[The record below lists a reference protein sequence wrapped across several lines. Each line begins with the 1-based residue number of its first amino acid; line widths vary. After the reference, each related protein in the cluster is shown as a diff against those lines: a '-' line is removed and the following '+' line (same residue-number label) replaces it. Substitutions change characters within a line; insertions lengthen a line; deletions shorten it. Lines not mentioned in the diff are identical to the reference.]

1 MRFFKY
7 HIARVD
13 SNNGTTVFVDLRS
26 HVDAD
31 TIQMMDEE
39 TLMKFCKES
48 LDLITKRNTLIISAQ
63 IVDNDLIIQYDT
75 R

>member
-7 HIARVD
+7 NIARVD

-26 HVDAD
+26 HVDAEA
-31 TIQMMDEE
+31 IKMMDTES
-39 TLMKFCKES
+39 LVKFCKES
-48 LDLITKRNTLIISAQ
+48 LDLITKRNTLIRSTQ
-63 IVDNDLIIQYDT
+63 IVDNDLIIRYDT